1 MALKEVFRSTDVVGR
16 LSGDE
21 FGIVAVGMN
30 LIQVDRVRL
39 KLDMMNEKLSRENNL
54 PFTLSVSLGAVD
66 LQKSSILK
74 KLLSDADK
82 SLYEEKRKKR
92 HARLSENSK

>member
-74 KLLSDADK
+74 KLLSEADK

>member
-1 MALKEVFRSTDVVGR
+1 
-16 LSGDE
+16 
-21 FGIVAVGMN
+21 MN